1 MAAAMELRYLSIPFL
16 VAESSGDPWSLN
28 AGLQTGRPARISDLA
43 RAFRAAGASTSEAAA
58 AFDAARRRF
67 DAAWNRRN
75 GEHPI
80 NDTDEV
86 QRVSRSLGLQ
96 AAQLPKIAVDL
107 EAIAATLAEAQ
118 RAAAGYIAA
127 LEYDLEDIDDEICEA
142 LADGDHCG
150 IDDLR
155 EEAVDETRAIVFAL
169 GQLRGRYAAA
179 LGAALGGLR
188 TDGADPAEINGVDE
202 LLIPPS
208 GTRADLVKRW
218 WDSLSANQKR
228 LLTDQ
233 HPPELGNLNGIPADV
248 RDSVNQAAVKDDLR
262 RVEDAARRRGVVP
275 DSLRDNALNNRNADV
290 FVNPAEYGL
299 CGTDI
304 TRYQNAVKTND
315 FLTRDE
321 GSEPQH
327 GLPVMLWAY
336 DPQAFDGKGRAA
348 IAIGNP
354 DKSRN
359 TAVMVPGTNSSVR
372 GGWMSDGPDDAINL
386 YEQSLKADP
395 FRRTTVLAWMGYDA
409 PEFDHPH
416 WQRTLTAPAELEEVG
431 TPWRARQA
439 GALLAADVNGLA
451 VTHEA
456 STQRHVTVLGHS
468 YGSTTVADAFVDSGM
483 RANDV
488 VLTGCPGT
496 DLAHR
501 AADFHLD
508 GGKVYVGAAS
518 TDAISWIGETGNRLP
533 NGLNEALGG
542 PLGTSAG
549 LGADPA
555 HEAFGA
561 VRFRAE
567 VAGSHSLTPWFTDHA
582 HYYDVGSEALHNM
595 TQIVTGHGDRLAAE
609 GMLAADRAQAR
620 IAIPRQVHMPWG
632 TVSLPRVEIQMPIAV
647 DPEWDRPGRAVT
659 NGHGF

>member
-1 MAAAMELRYLSIPFL
+1 MELRYISTPFL
-16 VAESSGDPWSLN
+16 VAESGGDPWSTN
-28 AGLQTGRPARISDLA
+28 AGLQSGRPARISDLA
-43 RAFRAAGASTSEAAA
+43 RAFRAAGASTKEAAA
-58 AFDAARRRF
+58 AFEAARRRF
-67 DAAWNRRN
+67 EAAWNHRN

-80 NDTDEV
+80 NDSAEV

-96 AAQLPKIAVDL
+96 TDQLPKIAVDL
-107 EAIAATLAEAQ
+107 EKIAATLAEAQ
-118 RAAAGYIAA
+118 RISARYITA
-127 LEYDLEDIDDEICEA
+127 LEYDLQDIDDEICEA
-142 LADGDHCG
+142 LADGDHCDV
-150 IDDLR
+150 DDLR
-155 EEAVDETRAIVFAL
+155 EDAVAETKAIVFAL
-169 GQLRGRYAAA
+169 GQIRDRYASVLQAA
-179 LGAALGGLR
+179 LDGLR
-188 TDGADPAEINGVDE
+188 TDGADPAEISGIDE
-202 LLIPPS
+202 LLIPPTPTS
-208 GTRADLVKRW
+208 PEQVKRW

-228 LLTDQ
+228 LLADQ

-248 RDSVNQAAVKDDLR
+248 RDVANRAVMNDDLQ
-262 RVEDAARRRGVVP
+262 RVEDAARQRGLAP
-275 DSLRDNALNNRNADV
+275 DALRDNALNNRDADV
-290 FVNPAEYGL
+290 FTRPWEYGL

-304 TRYQNAVKTND
+304 ARYQNTVKAND
-315 FLTRDE
+315 FLARDNNAE
-321 GSEPQH
+321 RRPI
-327 GLPVMLWAY
+327 MLWAY
-336 DPQAFDGKGRAA
+336 DPLAFDGKGRAA

-386 YEQSLKADP
+386 YEQSAKADP
-395 FRRTTVLAWMGYDA
+395 RRSTAVLAWMGYDA

-416 WQRTLTAPAELEEVG
+416 WQQAFTRPAELEQVG

-451 VTHEA
+451 TTHDA
-456 STQRHVTVLGHS
+456 ATPRHVTVLGHS
-468 YGSTTVADAFVDSGM
+468 YGSTTVADAFAHSGM
-483 RANDV
+483 RANDA

-508 GGKVYVGAAS
+508 GGRLYVGAAS
-518 TDAISWIGETGNRLP
+518 TDAISWIGESGSGLP
-533 NGLNEALGG
+533 NGLNETLGG
-542 PLGTSAG
+542 PLGPWAG

-567 VAGSHSLTPWFTDHA
+567 VAGSHSPAPWFTDHG

-595 TQIVTGHGDRLAAE
+595 TRIVTGHGDRLAAE

-620 IAIPRQVHMPWG
+620 IAIPRQLHMPWG
-632 TVSLPRVEIQMPIAV
+632 TVSLPHLEIQMPMAV
-647 DPEWDRPGRAVT
+647 DPEWDRPARTVT

>member
-1 MAAAMELRYLSIPFL
+1 MELRYISIPFL
-16 VAESSGDPWSLN
+16 VAEAGGDPWSLN
-28 AGLQTGRPARISDLA
+28 AGLQAGRPARISDLA
-43 RAFRAAGASTSEAAA
+43 RAFRAAGTSTSEAAA
-58 AFDAARRRF
+58 AFEAARRRF
-67 DAAWNRRN
+67 DAAWNHRN

-80 NDTDEV
+80 NDSDEV

-96 AAQLPKIAVDL
+96 AAQLPKIAIDL
-107 EAIAATLAEAQ
+107 EVIAATLAEVQ
-118 RAAAGYIAA
+118 WAAAGYIVA

-142 LADGDHCG
+142 LADGNHCG
-150 IDDLR
+150 VDGLR
-155 EEAVDETRAIVFAL
+155 GEAVAESRAIVFAL
-169 GQLRGRYAAA
+169 GQIRDRYAAA
-179 LGAALGGLR
+179 LRAALDGLR
-188 TDGADPAEINGVDE
+188 TDGADPAEVNGVDE

-208 GTRADLVKRW
+208 DTSADRVKRW

-248 RDSVNQAAVKDDLR
+248 RNSVNQTAMNDDLR
-262 RVEDAARRRGVVP
+262 RVEDAVRRRGVVP
-275 DSLRDNALNNRNADV
+275 DALRDNALNNRDADV
-290 FVNPAEYGL
+290 FANPAEYGL
-299 CGTDI
+299 CVTDI

-321 GSEPQH
+321 GSAPQH
-327 GLPVMLWAY
+327 GLPIMLWAY
-336 DPQAFDGKGRAA
+336 DPLAFGGKGRAA

-372 GGWMSDGPDDAINL
+372 GGWMSDGPDDAIKL
-386 YEQSLKADP
+386 YRQSLKADP
-395 FRRTTVLAWMGYDA
+395 FHTTAVLAWMGYDA

-416 WQRTLTAPAELEEVG
+416 WQRTLTEPAELEQVG

-451 VTHEA
+451 ATHEG
-456 STQRHVTVLGHS
+456 STPSHVTVLGHS
-468 YGSTTVADAFVDSGM
+468 YGSTTVADAFVNSGM
-483 RANDV
+483 RANDA

-501 AADFHLD
+501 AADFRLE
-508 GGKVYVGAAS
+508 GGSLYVGAAS
-518 TDAISWIGETGNRLP
+518 TDAISWIGESGNGLP
-533 NGLNEALGG
+533 NGLNKTLGG
-542 PLGTSAG
+542 PLGPWAG

-620 IAIPRQVHMPWG
+620 IAIPRQVHLPWG
-632 TVSLPRVEIQMPIAV
+632 TVSLPHVDIQMPIAV